1 MFFTRS
7 GFPISVI
14 TRIHKYTEKYKL
26 GFQLVTEMIS
36 SIQNPNIQMIRRLM
50 SRSKDRQAE
59 GAFVVEGVRLLEEA
73 QKSGWEARLVIY
85 SEELNERGK
94 QLVELFRDQGTR
106 VEVVSTP
113 EELVSLGA
121 DIILANTYHLYLR
134 PGHKVIGE
142 LGGLHKFMNWNG
154 PILTDSG
161 GYQVFSLGKLRKI
174 DESGVHFSSHLDGSP
189 LSLTP
194 ESAMEIQEALGAD
207 IIMAFDECTPYPAD
221 YEYAKKS
228 MERTHRWALRCK
240 EAHNSTANNRYQ
252 ALFGIVQG
260 SMYEDL
266 RRESA
271 NAITDI
277 GFDGYAIGGLS
288 VGEEKELMRE
298 MTSLTASL
306 LPAESARYLMGVG
319 TPEDLVASV
328 EAGVDMF
335 DCVMPT
341 RNARNG
347 TLFTSRGKLGIKN
360 SLFARDSGPI
370 DQKCGCYTCA
380 NYSRAYLRH
389 LFIAGEMLSSR
400 LNTIHN
406 LHYYTGLMEG
416 MREAIKAGEFARF
429 KADFFSGIAS
439 GV

>member
-1 MFFTRS
+1 MPFKFDLITTDPTGARHGRVSTPHGDIETPFFM
-7 GFPISVI
+7 PV
-14 TRIHKYTEKYKL
+14 
-26 GFQLVTEMIS
+26 
-36 SIQNPNIQMIRRLM
+36 
-50 SRSKDRQAE
+50 
-59 GAFVVEGVRLLEEA
+59 
-73 QKSGWEARLVIY
+73 
-85 SEELNERGK
+85 
-94 QLVELFRDQGTR
+94 GTKAA
-106 VEVVSTP
+106 VKALTP
-113 EELVSLGA
+113 EELSTLGA
-121 DIILANTYHLYLR
+121 QIVLSNTYHLYLR
-134 PGHKVIGE
+134 PGHGVIEE
-142 LGGLHKFMNWNG
+142 LGGLHKFMNWDG

-174 DESGVHFSSHLDGSP
+174 DEAGAHFSSHLDGTP
-189 LSLTP
+189 LTLTP

-207 IIMAFDECTPYPAD
+207 IIMALDECTPYPAD

-228 MERTHRWALRCK
+228 MERTHRWARRCK
-240 EAHNSTANNRYQ
+240 EAHNSIVNGKYQ

-266 RRESA
+266 RRASA
-271 NAITDI
+271 RAIVEI

-288 VGEEKELMRE
+288 VGEEKELLRE
-298 MTSLTASL
+298 MTSLTASV
-306 LPAESARYLMGVG
+306 LPVESLRYLMGVG

-360 SLFARDSGPI
+360 ALFERDSGPL
-370 DQKCGCYTCA
+370 DPECGCYTCV

-406 LHYYTGLMEG
+406 LHYYTGLMEC

-429 KADFFSGIAS
+429 KAGFLAGIRE